1 MLSTKTII
9 TGRQKK
15 SSVFFK
21 NFDFFVYEC
30 VQHLLAPGNPGASV
44 RRLHD
49 FFFDFLLLFCR
60 NHKLKFHFFCIH
72 SVDQREIL
80 LRDQILQ
87 LSKPG
92 IVRAD
97 RSRQVFTL
105 DKSACS
111 LKEAKVYLANYQNIY
126 GTAYTIDLWQ
136 HDFGDA
142 SLLEYVKDITL
153 EELTRVYTMDLLAQ
167 SQEVTLSEDET
178 AKVAEAAKEYYASLS
193 EDETAYM
200 DVAEAD
206 IAEYYTHYALA
217 QKLYHS
223 LTNGVNEEVSD
234 DEARVMEIMQIYVT
248 DEDRAHEVEQKLA
261 QGDDFASVANNYNEL
276 SAIQVTV
283 SRDDLPD
290 EVEEVAFQLDDNA
303 VSGMIAAGN
312 GYYFIKCLNKY
323 NEELTEA
330 NKSNIVEKREKEA
343 FDDVYNEFVA
353 SLSSRL
359 NTDLWD
365 GIELTTDGSIQTNSF
380 FAVFEKYCGEI

>member
-1 MLSTKTII
+1 MTACVCALSMAL
-9 TGRQKK
+9 TGCQI
-15 SSVFFK
+15 
-21 NFDFFVYEC
+21 
-30 VQHLLAPGNPGASV
+30 GNKDIVVSGT
-44 RRLHD
+44 
-49 FFFDFLLLFCR
+49 
-60 NHKLKFHFFCIH
+60 
-72 SVDQREIL
+72 
-80 LRDQILQ
+80 
-87 LSKPG
+87 LSCM
-92 IVRAD
+92 
-97 RSRQVFTL
+97 QVFTL

-142 SLLEYVKDITL
+142 SLLDYVKDITL

>member
-1 MLSTKTII
+1 MRKRWAMGMTACVCALSMAL
-9 TGRQKK
+9 TGCQI
-15 SSVFFK
+15 
-21 NFDFFVYEC
+21 
-30 VQHLLAPGNPGASV
+30 GNKDVVVSGT
-44 RRLHD
+44 
-49 FFFDFLLLFCR
+49 
-60 NHKLKFHFFCIH
+60 
-72 SVDQREIL
+72 
-80 LRDQILQ
+80 
-87 LSKPG
+87 LS
-92 IVRAD
+92 
-97 RSRQVFTL
+97 SRQVFTL

-142 SLLEYVKDITL
+142 SLLDYVKDITL

-303 VSGMIAAGN
+303 VS
-312 GYYFIKCLNKY
+312 
-323 NEELTEA
+323 
-330 NKSNIVEKREKEA
+330 
-343 FDDVYNEFVA
+343 
-353 SLSSRL
+353 
-359 NTDLWD
+359 
-365 GIELTTDGSIQTNSF
+365 
-380 FAVFEKYCGEI
+380 

>member
-1 MLSTKTII
+1 MTACVCALSMAL
-9 TGRQKK
+9 TGCQI
-15 SSVFFK
+15 
-21 NFDFFVYEC
+21 
-30 VQHLLAPGNPGASV
+30 GNKDIVVSGT
-44 RRLHD
+44 
-49 FFFDFLLLFCR
+49 
-60 NHKLKFHFFCIH
+60 
-72 SVDQREIL
+72 
-80 LRDQILQ
+80 
-87 LSKPG
+87 LS
-92 IVRAD
+92 
-97 RSRQVFTL
+97 SRQVFTL

-142 SLLEYVKDITL
+142 SLLDYVKDITL

-200 DVAEAD
+200 DVAETD

>member
-1 MLSTKTII
+1 MRQRWAMGMTACVCALSMALKGCQI
-9 TGRQKK
+9 
-15 SSVFFK
+15 
-21 NFDFFVYEC
+21 
-30 VQHLLAPGNPGASV
+30 GNKDIVVSGT
-44 RRLHD
+44 
-49 FFFDFLLLFCR
+49 
-60 NHKLKFHFFCIH
+60 
-72 SVDQREIL
+72 
-80 LRDQILQ
+80 
-87 LSKPG
+87 LS
-92 IVRAD
+92 
-97 RSRQVFTL
+97 SRQVFTL

-142 SLLEYVKDITL
+142 SLLDYVKDITL

-200 DVAEAD
+200 DVAETD

-234 DEARVMEIMQIYVT
+234 DEARVMEIMPIYVT

-359 NTDLWD
+359 TTDLWD
-365 GIELTTDGSIQTNSF
+365 GSELTTDGSIQTNSF

>member
-1 MLSTKTII
+1 MTACVCALSMAL
-9 TGRQKK
+9 TGCQI
-15 SSVFFK
+15 
-21 NFDFFVYEC
+21 
-30 VQHLLAPGNPGASV
+30 GNKDIVVSGT
-44 RRLHD
+44 
-49 FFFDFLLLFCR
+49 
-60 NHKLKFHFFCIH
+60 
-72 SVDQREIL
+72 
-80 LRDQILQ
+80 
-87 LSKPG
+87 LS
-92 IVRAD
+92 
-97 RSRQVFTL
+97 SRQVFTL

-142 SLLEYVKDITL
+142 SLLDYVKDITL

-380 FAVFEKYCGEI
+380 FAVFE

>member
-1 MLSTKTII
+1 MVSGTLS
-9 TGRQKK
+9 
-15 SSVFFK
+15 
-21 NFDFFVYEC
+21 
-30 VQHLLAPGNPGASV
+30 
-44 RRLHD
+44 
-49 FFFDFLLLFCR
+49 
-60 NHKLKFHFFCIH
+60 
-72 SVDQREIL
+72 
-80 LRDQILQ
+80 
-87 LSKPG
+87 
-92 IVRAD
+92 
-97 RSRQVFTL
+97 SRQVFTL

-142 SLLEYVKDITL
+142 SLLDYVKDITL

-248 DEDRAHEVEQKLA
+248 DEDRAHEVEQKLV

-303 VSGMIAAGN
+303 VSGMIVAGN

>member
-1 MLSTKTII
+1 MTACVCALSMAL
-9 TGRQKK
+9 TGCQI
-15 SSVFFK
+15 
-21 NFDFFVYEC
+21 
-30 VQHLLAPGNPGASV
+30 GNKDIVVSGT
-44 RRLHD
+44 
-49 FFFDFLLLFCR
+49 
-60 NHKLKFHFFCIH
+60 
-72 SVDQREIL
+72 
-80 LRDQILQ
+80 
-87 LSKPG
+87 LS
-92 IVRAD
+92 
-97 RSRQVFTL
+97 SRQVFTL

-142 SLLEYVKDITL
+142 SLLDYVKDITL

-380 FAVFEKYCGEI
+380 FTVFEKYCGEI

>member
-1 MLSTKTII
+1 MTACVCALSMAL
-9 TGRQKK
+9 TGCQI
-15 SSVFFK
+15 
-21 NFDFFVYEC
+21 
-30 VQHLLAPGNPGASV
+30 GNKDIVVSGT
-44 RRLHD
+44 
-49 FFFDFLLLFCR
+49 
-60 NHKLKFHFFCIH
+60 
-72 SVDQREIL
+72 
-80 LRDQILQ
+80 
-87 LSKPG
+87 LS
-92 IVRAD
+92 
-97 RSRQVFTL
+97 SRQVFTL

-142 SLLEYVKDITL
+142 SLLDYVKDITL

-200 DVAEAD
+200 DVAEAN

-323 NEELTEA
+323 KEELTEA

>member
-1 MLSTKTII
+1 MTACVCALSMAL
-9 TGRQKK
+9 TGCQI
-15 SSVFFK
+15 
-21 NFDFFVYEC
+21 
-30 VQHLLAPGNPGASV
+30 GNKDIVVSGT
-44 RRLHD
+44 
-49 FFFDFLLLFCR
+49 
-60 NHKLKFHFFCIH
+60 
-72 SVDQREIL
+72 
-80 LRDQILQ
+80 
-87 LSKPG
+87 LS
-92 IVRAD
+92 
-97 RSRQVFTL
+97 SRQVFTL

-142 SLLEYVKDITL
+142 SLLDYVKDITL

-200 DVAEAD
+200 DIAEAD

>member
-1 MLSTKTII
+1 MTACVCALSMAL
-9 TGRQKK
+9 TGCQI
-15 SSVFFK
+15 
-21 NFDFFVYEC
+21 
-30 VQHLLAPGNPGASV
+30 GNKDIVVSGT
-44 RRLHD
+44 
-49 FFFDFLLLFCR
+49 
-60 NHKLKFHFFCIH
+60 
-72 SVDQREIL
+72 
-80 LRDQILQ
+80 
-87 LSKPG
+87 LS
-92 IVRAD
+92 
-97 RSRQVFTL
+97 SRQVFTL

-142 SLLEYVKDITL
+142 SLLDYVKDITL

-343 FDDVYNEFVA
+343 LDDVYNEFVA

>member
-1 MLSTKTII
+1 MRKRWAMGMTACACALSIAL
-9 TGRQKK
+9 TGCQI
-15 SSVFFK
+15 
-21 NFDFFVYEC
+21 
-30 VQHLLAPGNPGASV
+30 GNKDIVVSGT
-44 RRLHD
+44 
-49 FFFDFLLLFCR
+49 
-60 NHKLKFHFFCIH
+60 
-72 SVDQREIL
+72 
-80 LRDQILQ
+80 
-87 LSKPG
+87 LS
-92 IVRAD
+92 
-97 RSRQVFTL
+97 SRQVFTL

-142 SLLEYVKDITL
+142 SLLDYVKDITL
-153 EELTRVYTMDLLAQ
+153 
-167 SQEVTLSEDET
+167 EVTLSEDET

-200 DVAEAD
+200 DVAETD
-206 IAEYYTHYALA
+206 IVEYYTHYALA

-261 QGDDFASVANNYNEL
+261 QGDDFASVANNYN
-276 SAIQVTV
+276 
-283 SRDDLPD
+283 D

>member
-1 MLSTKTII
+1 MTACVCALSMAL
-9 TGRQKK
+9 TGCQM
-15 SSVFFK
+15 
-21 NFDFFVYEC
+21 
-30 VQHLLAPGNPGASV
+30 GNKDIVVSGT
-44 RRLHD
+44 
-49 FFFDFLLLFCR
+49 
-60 NHKLKFHFFCIH
+60 
-72 SVDQREIL
+72 
-80 LRDQILQ
+80 
-87 LSKPG
+87 LS
-92 IVRAD
+92 
-97 RSRQVFTL
+97 SRQVFTL

-142 SLLEYVKDITL
+142 SLLDYVKDITL

>member
-1 MLSTKTII
+1 MTACVCALSMAL
-9 TGRQKK
+9 TGCQI
-15 SSVFFK
+15 
-21 NFDFFVYEC
+21 
-30 VQHLLAPGNPGASV
+30 GNKDIVVSGT
-44 RRLHD
+44 
-49 FFFDFLLLFCR
+49 
-60 NHKLKFHFFCIH
+60 
-72 SVDQREIL
+72 
-80 LRDQILQ
+80 
-87 LSKPG
+87 LS
-92 IVRAD
+92 
-97 RSRQVFTL
+97 SRQVFTL

-142 SLLEYVKDITL
+142 SLLDYVKDITL

-283 SRDDLPD
+283 SGDDLPD

>member
-1 MLSTKTII
+1 MRKRWAMGMTACVCALSMAL
-9 TGRQKK
+9 TGCQI
-15 SSVFFK
+15 
-21 NFDFFVYEC
+21 
-30 VQHLLAPGNPGASV
+30 GNKDIVVSGT
-44 RRLHD
+44 
-49 FFFDFLLLFCR
+49 
-60 NHKLKFHFFCIH
+60 
-72 SVDQREIL
+72 
-80 LRDQILQ
+80 
-87 LSKPG
+87 LS
-92 IVRAD
+92 
-97 RSRQVFTL
+97 SRQVFTL

-142 SLLEYVKDITL
+142 SLLDYVKDITL

-206 IAEYYTHYALA
+206 IAEYYMHYALA

-248 DEDRAHEVEQKLA
+248 DEDRAH
-261 QGDDFASVANNYNEL
+261 
-276 SAIQVTV
+276 
-283 SRDDLPD
+283 

>member
-1 MLSTKTII
+1 MALTGCQIGNKDIVVSGTLS
-9 TGRQKK
+9 
-15 SSVFFK
+15 
-21 NFDFFVYEC
+21 
-30 VQHLLAPGNPGASV
+30 
-44 RRLHD
+44 
-49 FFFDFLLLFCR
+49 
-60 NHKLKFHFFCIH
+60 
-72 SVDQREIL
+72 
-80 LRDQILQ
+80 
-87 LSKPG
+87 
-92 IVRAD
+92 
-97 RSRQVFTL
+97 SRQVFTL

-142 SLLEYVKDITL
+142 SLLDYVKDITL

>member
-1 MLSTKTII
+1 MTACVCALSMAL
-9 TGRQKK
+9 TGCQI
-15 SSVFFK
+15 
-21 NFDFFVYEC
+21 
-30 VQHLLAPGNPGASV
+30 GNKDIVVSGT
-44 RRLHD
+44 
-49 FFFDFLLLFCR
+49 
-60 NHKLKFHFFCIH
+60 
-72 SVDQREIL
+72 
-80 LRDQILQ
+80 
-87 LSKPG
+87 LS
-92 IVRAD
+92 
-97 RSRQVFTL
+97 SRQVFTL

-142 SLLEYVKDITL
+142 SLLDYVKDITL

-217 QKLYHS
+217 RKLYHS